1 MRKVLFFMLTSLD
14 GFFEG
19 PNQDIT
25 WHHVDEEFNDFAIQ
39 QLQEFDLLLFGR
51 TTYQLMASYWPTD
64 AALKDD
70 PIVAGKMNSI
80 RKIVV
85 STTLDSVGWD
95 NTRLIKD
102 NVADEISKLKEQPGK
117 DIAIF
122 GSSDLTVSL
131 AKQGL
136 VDEYRIMLNPI
147 VLGSGK
153 RLLEGLDQKLDLKL
167 VKTRTFKNGNVLVY
181 YAPYRS

>member
-14 GFFEG
+14 GFFVG
-19 PNQDIT
+19 PNHDIS

-51 TTYQLMASYWPTD
+51 VTYQMMASYWPTEG
-64 AALKDD
+64 AIHDD

-85 STTLDSVGWD
+85 SNTLSQVGWD
-95 NTRLIKD
+95 NTRLVKE
-102 NVADEISKLKEQPGK
+102 NVIEEISTLKQQPGK

-122 GSSDLTVSL
+122 GSSDLNSMCAGTL
-131 AKQGL
+131 
-136 VDEYRIMLNPI
+136 
-147 VLGSGK
+147 
-153 RLLEGLDQKLDLKL
+153 
-167 VKTRTFKNGNVLVY
+167 
-181 YAPYRS
+181 

>member
-19 PNQDIT
+19 PKQDIS

-51 TTYQLMASYWPTD
+51 VTYQMMASYWPTEG
-64 AALKDD
+64 AIHDD

-85 STTLDSVGWD
+85 SNTLSQVGWD
-95 NTRLIKD
+95 NTRLVKE
-102 NVADEISKLKEQPGK
+102 NVIEEISTLKQQPGK

-122 GSSDLTVSL
+122 GSSDLTASL
-131 AKQGL
+131 AKHGL
-136 VDEYRIMLNPI
+136 VDEFRILLNP
-147 VLGSGK
+147 VFLGSGK
-153 RLLEGLDQKLDLKL
+153 RLLEGINQKLNLKL
-167 VKTRTFKNGNVLVY
+167 VKTRTFKNGNVLLY
-181 YAPYRS
+181 YQP

>member
-19 PNQDIT
+19 PSRDIF
-25 WHHVDEEFNDFAIQ
+25 WH
-39 QLQEFDLLLFGR
+39 
-51 TTYQLMASYWPTD
+51 T
-64 AALKDD
+64 
-70 PIVAGKMNSI
+70 
-80 RKIVV
+80 
-85 STTLDSVGWD
+85 
-95 NTRLIKD
+95 
-102 NVADEISKLKEQPGK
+102 VADEISKLKEQSGK

-167 VKTRTFKNGNVLVY
+167 VKTRTFKNGNVLLY
-181 YAPYRS
+181 YQP